1 MPGYVRKWRVYVDGA
16 SNIRGSRIKVVM
28 ISLKGVQLKKSLRL
42 GFRASNN
49 VVEYKALIS
58 GLRAVQ

>member
-1 MPGYVRKWRVYVDGA
+1 MYVDGA
-16 SNIRGSRIKVVM
+16 SNIRGSRIRVVM

-49 VVEYKALIS
+49 EVEYKALIS

>member
-1 MPGYVRKWRVYVDGA
+1 MYVDGA
-16 SNIRGSRIKVVM
+16 SNIRGSRIRVVM
-28 ISLKGVQLKKSLRL
+28 ISLKEVQLKKSLRL

-49 VVEYKALIS
+49 EVEYKALIS